1 MCVGQET
8 LRHTCSNNRAA
19 KNRVRKIARSK
30 SSFLEILHFVPP
42 RIAAQSAPSVRQVT
56 IVSTENSAV
65 KKKKRKKENKK
76 RHVNAGRDIY
86 FSGRIET

>member
-30 SSFLEILHFVPP
+30 SSFLKILHFVPP

-65 KKKKRKKENKK
+65 EKKKKEKK
-76 RHVNAGRDIY
+76 RKQKKTR
-86 FSGRIET
+86 